1 MRHEV
6 KLKRESKRHKD
17 AAMNAHKRKMRGKRP
32 IMGLAPE
39 NPGISDNPADW
50 YRRLC
55 EAGNRYR
62 DLMIHHGEPVE
73 IAEKIARDCRMDAW
87 RGNWYYGSQKIAAM
101 ACYPEQW

>member
-6 KLKRESKRHKD
+6 KLKREHQRHLGQQKD
-17 AAMNAHKRKMRGKRP
+17 RRRRKLRGKRP

-55 EAGNRYR
+55 EASNRYR
-62 DLMIHHGEPVE
+62 DLMMDHGEPFWL
-73 IAEKIARDCRMDAW
+73 ADKIARDCRLDAW
-87 RGNWYYGSQKIAAM
+87 RGKWYYGSQKIAAM